1 MWKRKKFIL
10 VVLLAAVM
18 LVGSIGGVALANTEN
33 GDDSQPETLLDQVA
47 EILQD
52 EGVGITSEQ
61 LNDAF
66 AQARSEMREQCRD
79 RYLQRLVDQDEITQE
94 QASEYRAWLEAKPD
108 MPLPGPFRGFEFH
121 GSRGGMKW
129 SGGHHFGDGTCPRQ

>member
-1 MWKRKKFIL
+1 MRKSKKFIL
-10 VVLLAAVM
+10 VVVLAAVV

-33 GDDSQPETLLDQVA
+33 GDDSQPETLLDRVA
-47 EILQD
+47 DILQD
-52 EGVGITSEQ
+52 EGISITSEQ
-61 LNDAF
+61 IEDAF
-66 AQARSEMREQCRD
+66 AQARSEMRDEVLD
-79 RYLQRLVDQDEITQE
+79 SYLQKLVDEERITQE

-108 MPLPGPFRGFEFH
+108 MPLPGPFRCFEFH